1 MINQNE
7 MLFKL
12 NYTLI
17 QTTSSR
23 FIFEIKP
30 LKTFNQQINSNSR
43 LIYSLSHLAS
53 NTPIVRG
60 SIDMSHHSSGAGTN
74 SAHHSKKYYL
84 VVEALQANTSYVL
97 LIYLKTNLNTDANYV
112 QLVANRTLS
121 TQPRPFQSPT
131 KSRLSE
137 NESTDEDETEGEDK
151 TLIANSYF
159 KI

>member
-1 MINQNE
+1 
-7 MLFKL
+7 
-12 NYTLI
+12 
-17 QTTSSR
+17 
-23 FIFEIKP
+23 
-30 LKTFNQQINSNSR
+30 
-43 LIYSLSHLAS
+43 LAS

-60 SIDMSHHSSGAGTN
+60 SIDMSHHSSGAGAATN

-121 TQPRPFQSPT
+121 TQPRPFQSST

-137 NESTDEDETEGEDK
+137 NESTDEDETEGEEK
-151 TLIANSYF
+151 KNLLPIYLFFLINKNYLIKVLILF
-159 KI
+159 LLIFL